1 MYAFVIIVF
10 VVFVMIPVREL
21 YSWFQYFWGSQTKLE
36 ERVSELER
44 HLEDVASVFSK
55 KPRSQPTTADLI
67 KHLRVMF
74 EEKIRNQE
82 DFADD
87 IDDII
92 NLYED
97 FVPDSL
103 R

>member
-1 MYAFVIIVF
+1 MYAFLFVVS

-21 YSWFQYFWGSQTKLE
+21 YSWLQYFWGSQTKLE
-36 ERVSELER
+36 ERVTELER
-44 HLEDVASVFSK
+44 HLEDVARVFSK
-55 KPRSQPTTADLI
+55 KPRGQPTTTDLI
-67 KHLRVMF
+67 RHLRLMF